1 MEEELELGNDDF
13 QDLVEIK
20 IDPGQSALRIDKF
33 LTDRLD
39 RVSRNRI
46 QQAIAVGAV
55 MVNQKSI
62 KSNYKIRPNDFISI
76 LIPRPPESSREI
88 IPENIP
94 LDIVYE
100 DDDLL
105 IVNKPPGLVV
115 HPGVGN
121 HRGTLVNALKY
132 HLGSNEEKV
141 GLVHRID
148 KDTSGLLVVAKNETS
163 MSHLA
168 KQFFY
173 HTIERTYFALCWGE
187 PNPLKGTIIGNIGRH
202 PRFRKQFTVFPDGDQ
217 GKEAITHYE
226 VIEPLYFVSLVKCN
240 LETGRTHQIRV
251 HLKYL
256 GHPLFNDE
264 RYGGDRILKGTI
276 FTKYKQFVNNVS
288 DILPRQALHAASL
301 GFIHPT
307 TGKKMYF
314 EQELPPDFKNALD
327 KWRNYV
333 NYQKS
338 KIDNDLSS
346 D

>member
-132 HLGSNEEKV
+132 YLGANEEKV

-148 KDTSGLLVVAKNETS
+148 KDTSGLLVVAKNEIS

-187 PNPLKGTIIGNIGRH
+187 PNPLKCTIIGNIGRH

>member
-1 MEEELELGNDDF
+1 MEEELELINDDF
-13 QDLVEIK
+13 QDLIEIK
-20 IDPGQSALRIDKF
+20 VDPGQSALRIDKF
-33 LTDRLD
+33 LTDRLE
-39 RVSRNRI
+39 RASRNRI
-46 QQAIAVGAV
+46 QQAIVAGAV
-55 MVNQKSI
+55 LVNQNPV
-62 KSNYKIRPNDFISI
+62 KSNYKIRPKDFITV
-76 LIPRPPESSREI
+76 LIPRPPESLRET

-94 LDIVYE
+94 LDIRYE

-105 IVNKPPGLVV
+105 IINKPPGMVV

-121 HRGTLVNALKY
+121 YRGTLVNALKY
-132 HLGSNEEKV
+132 YLGSSEEKV

-148 KDTSGLLVVAKNETS
+148 KDTSGLLVVAKNEAS

-173 HTIERTYFALCWGE
+173 HTIERTYYALCWGE

-202 PRFRKQFTVFPDGDQ
+202 PRFRKQFTVFPEGDL

-251 HLKYL
+251 HLKYI

-276 FTKYKQFVNNVS
+276 FTKYKQFVKNVS
-288 DILPRQALHAASL
+288 EMLPRQALHAASL
-301 GFIHPT
+301 GFIHPS
-307 TGKKMYF
+307 TGQKMFF
-314 EQELPPDFKNALD
+314 EQELPLDFKNALD
-327 KWRNYV
+327 KWRHYV
-333 NYQKS
+333 THQKN
-338 KIDNDLSS
+338 KLENDDSAS
-346 D
+346 

>member
-148 KDTSGLLVVAKNETS
+148 KDTSGLLVVAKNEIS